1 LDAHAI
7 RYVSEKA
14 HAARGAAPRQEGR
27 GAGRQR
33 TREGSGKP
41 TGRGEEIAGG
51 DKENRQDRQ
60 PGSSTGAGSGVGTGE
75 GQIEKLHKSKA
86 QIRGISTHAQVAQA
100 NVTVAGAMRS
110 AGTVMGNVN
119 KQMDVASAARMAA
132 DFQRESA
139 KMDHVQ
145 DMVGGALDDALDS
158 SDTEEEADDI
168 TNQILDEIGIDTSAQ
183 LSSVP
188 AKRLPAAAAAQGETS
203 RAQAAWQEE
212 EEDDLQ
218 RRFAAL
224 HSR

>member
-1 LDAHAI
+1 MFQKKPTPQEALRQGKRDVAQ
-7 RYVSEKA
+7 
-14 HAARGAAPRQEGR
+14 AARGLEREVANLQAEEKKLLVEIKKTAKTGNQAAARVL
-27 GAGRQR
+27 A
-33 TREGSGKP
+33 RELV
-41 TGRGEEIAGG
+41 RV
-51 DKENRQDRQ
+51 R
-60 PGSSTGAGSGVGTGE
+60 